1 MRLRRI
7 TSLATAAVIAA
18 GFATAGPASADTTHY
33 YVAFG
38 DSLSVGYQPGQGNT
52 TQGYV
57 DDLYATLKAKD
68 PSLQLVKL
76 GCAGETTTT
85 MMNGGV
91 CTYPEG
97 SQLKAGEAFL
107 NAHRGQVSYI
117 TLNIGANDVQRCL
130 KGGSIDT
137 GCLLTGIGTMTLN
150 LPQITTR
157 LRLAAGGGPRFAGMT
172 YYDPFLAAWLTGTN
186 GKILAGAT
194 VLLTNIVNGIES
206 GVYKASGFSVAD
218 VSATFST
225 NDITDQEELPGVGQ
239 VPRDVARVCQWTW
252 ECTSYKDIHANPT
265 GYQQIAD
272 TFAGVLS

>member
-1 MRLRRI
+1 MRLPRI
-7 TSLATAAVIAA
+7 TSLAMAAVAAA
-18 GFATAGPASADTTHY
+18 GLATAGPASADTAHY

-57 DDLYATLKAKD
+57 DDLYTTLKAKD

-76 GCAGETTTT
+76 GCAGETTATL
-85 MMNGGV
+85 MNGGV

-107 NAHRGQVSYI
+107 KAHQGQVKYV

-130 KGGSIDT
+130 KSGSIDT
-137 GCLLTGIGTMTLN
+137 GCLLSGIGAITVN
-150 LPQITTR
+150 LPQITAR
-157 LRLAAGGGPRFAGMT
+157 LRLAAGAGPRFAAMT
-172 YYDPFLAAWLTGTN
+172 YYDPFLAAWTTGTN

-194 VLLTNIVNGIES
+194 VLLTNIINGLES
-206 GVYKASGFSVAD
+206 GVYRVSGFSVAD

-225 NDITDQEELPGVGQ
+225 NDFTDQETLPGVGQ
-239 VPRDVARVCQWTW
+239 VPRDVARICQWTW
-252 ECTSYKDIHANPT
+252 ECTSYQDIHANAT
-265 GYQQIAD
+265 GYQQIAN
-272 TFAGVLS
+272 TFAGVLG